1 MTEIVKENLLELIG
15 DLTFFLSLFLPILY
29 IRGFTKFSKAFK
41 YFTVY
46 LVLIAIVQ
54 LSSKLHKVFYEGES
68 TIFFFFYFLLFQFLS
83 LSMFYK
89 ELLKSKFIKVI
100 TIVAVILFALQ
111 YILDPSLYIRYNIVA
126 AIFSHLILVF
136 YSILYLYHS
145 LSQKKTD
152 FVFINSTILIY
163 MLSSSLIFASGN
175 LVLDINISLSIS
187 ETLVDIN
194 RFLYLGFQ
202 IIIIIEWWKNYSSLD
217 SSKA

>member
-41 YFTVY
+41 YFTIY

-54 LSSKLHKVFYEGES
+54 LSSKLHKIFYEGES
-68 TIFFFFYFLLFQFLS
+68 TIFIFFYFLLFQFLS

-163 MLSSSLIFASGN
+163 LLSSSLIFASGN
-175 LVLDINISLSIS
+175 LVLDLKIPLSVS
-187 ETLVDIN
+187 DTLVDVN

-202 IIIIIEWWKNYSSLD
+202 IIIIIEWWKNYSSLG
-217 SSKA
+217 SPKA